1 VGCVGVCTTTAFWRA
16 KKKKVDDSQ
25 SAAFVIR
32 SGSSK
37 RFALPFVS
45 MHLPA
50 KSGSL
55 HGTRIELHILRFAL
69 QPVIGLT
76 MIRGE
81 PQYDISALKREEK
94 NKGYAMFPM

>member
-1 VGCVGVCTTTAFWRA
+1 MGCVGVSARQLHFGGQ

-37 RFALPFVS
+37 RFALPFMS

-50 KSGSL
+50 ESVLL
-55 HGTRIELHILRFAL
+55 HGTRIELHILRFAS
-69 QPVIGLT
+69 QRVIGLT
-76 MIRGE
+76 MIRG
-81 PQYDISALKREEK
+81 
-94 NKGYAMFPM
+94 